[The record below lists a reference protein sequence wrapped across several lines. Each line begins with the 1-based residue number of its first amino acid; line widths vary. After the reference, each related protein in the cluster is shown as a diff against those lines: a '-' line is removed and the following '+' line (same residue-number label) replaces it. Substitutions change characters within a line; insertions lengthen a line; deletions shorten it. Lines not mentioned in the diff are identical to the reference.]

1 MYQLY
6 SVLKDHDEPP
16 TPDEIDIA
24 SGKWQ
29 LDGKAEA
36 EYLKRLNNS
45 SKNIKKAFQDQQA
58 RAIVSEIA
66 LTFPLFAT
74 YDFTTGAMGPGEI
87 RASTYGM
94 GHRMWPAIRRSGK
107 AWICRNDEL
116 YASHWHSIE
125 DSETQWYQAAP
136 DEDGQQYHWG
146 YPQYVLG
153 MISSL
158 LITYCNI
165 LIPE

>member
-1 MYQLY
+1 MVCFLSLPLYFSHKTFSVLVNNLRVHIKPMYQLY
-6 SVLKDHDEPP
+6 SVLKDRDEPP

-24 SGKWQ
+24 SGKRQ

-45 SKNIKKAFQDQQA
+45 SENIKKAFQDQQA

-66 LTFPLFAT
+66 PTFPLFAT

-94 GHRMWPAIRRSGK
+94 GRR
-107 AWICRNDEL
+107 
-116 YASHWHSIE
+116 
-125 DSETQWYQAAP
+125 
-136 DEDGQQYHWG
+136 
-146 YPQYVLG
+146 V
-153 MISSL
+153 
-158 LITYCNI
+158 
-165 LIPE
+165 